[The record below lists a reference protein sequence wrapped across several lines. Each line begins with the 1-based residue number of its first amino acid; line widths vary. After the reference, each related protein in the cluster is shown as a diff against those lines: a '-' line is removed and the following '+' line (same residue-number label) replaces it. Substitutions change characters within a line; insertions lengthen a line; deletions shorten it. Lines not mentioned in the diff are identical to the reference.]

1 MCWNGSVTLCTNP
14 EEAHCVECCVV
25 RNEGGGL
32 RKVSFKRVTHYF
44 KVCSSATGGGKRVLG
59 CWVVAV
65 NVFVP
70 NFASEGFKKVGK
82 ALTCVSCFCL
92 SDLRGC
98 VWVCVHAF
106 EVKECVCI
114 LRPYFYG

>member
-1 MCWNGSVTLCTNP
+1 M
-14 EEAHCVECCVV
+14 V

-65 NVFVP
+65 DVFVP
-70 NFASEGFKKVGK
+70 NFASEGFKKVGE

-92 SDLRGC
+92 GDLRGC
-98 VWVCVHAF
+98 VWIGVHVF
-106 EVKECVCI
+106 KVEECVCI
-114 LRPYFYG
+114 FRPYF